1 MLLGTDGHIKLADF
15 GLSRYYNFKDDLNI
29 PINELRSY
37 SYCGT
42 EQYMAVFFAI
52 VSLIDS
58 LKCCYDGLTPTVE
71 RSNTWLYFY
80 YSIGD

>member
-15 GLSRYYNFKDDLNI
+15 GLSRYYNFKEDLNI

-42 EQYMAVFFAI
+42 EQYMAVFFVI

-58 LKCCYDGLTPTVE
+58 LKCCYDGLTPK
-71 RSNTWLYFY
+71 RL
-80 YSIGD
+80 IGGRWAFCYASV